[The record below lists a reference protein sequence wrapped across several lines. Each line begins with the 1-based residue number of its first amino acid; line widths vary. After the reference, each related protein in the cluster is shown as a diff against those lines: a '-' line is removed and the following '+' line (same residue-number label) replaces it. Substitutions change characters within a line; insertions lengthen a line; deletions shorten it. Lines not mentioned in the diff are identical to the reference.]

1 MNKTT
6 KGALAAGAASVLL
19 LGGAGSLAYWTAQGT
34 VTGGSISSGELKLS
48 APTCDGWKLDGAGGN
63 TAYTA
68 GTTKVVPGDSITNTC
83 TYTITASGA
92 HLSADLAVTGGTT
105 GTGNALATALS
116 PVASY
121 KVGTTDTQAKITSA
135 DNNKVL
141 TSTVTVTLP
150 YGSAGDNA
158 TQNLSATLSD
168 FVVTATQKH
177 A

>member
-34 VTGGSISSGELKLS
+34 VTGGTISSGELKLS
-48 APTCDGWKLDGAGGN
+48 APTCDGWTLDGGAV
-63 TAYTA
+63 YTA

-121 KVGTTDTQAKITSA
+121 KVGTAASQAKITSA